1 MGRGRGSGG
10 GASSSGGIPLSEY
23 QNIEPLDEES
33 LNDRT
38 QTDQGLFE
46 GKIVML
52 NYKSKASKTEPMEA
66 RAKKWAAKSPEE
78 KVSKFNKIFHPQST
92 KKWPPTMK
100 EPPVESVAFFVH
112 STKGKFGM
120 PLKKFPEQKYDHQR
134 IVVKKAENPVDYSI
148 DEHDITWLMRMN
160 AHQASQG
167 KTMLTVATFEHWVD
181 RLEKNSVWKPKE
193 HHKLRD
199 EHGEELEDVCNIC
212 LDPDTSNC
220 NQIVYCDRCNLTV
233 HQDCYGIPFIPE
245 GCLECRRCVV
255 SPAKRV
261 SCVLCP
267 SRTGA
272 FKQVDH
278 KRWVHV
284 LCVIWVDETHFGNT
298 IFMEN
303 VQNVEKALH
312 DRRALSC
319 MLCKQHDP
327 KHARMGACIQCSES
341 KCTAS
346 FHVTCARNHG
356 LIMRIV
362 ELDNGFVKRFVW
374 CPRHRPQETEAD
386 KEQHERMLR
395 NQKRENERML
405 PQISMPT
412 LTSGIINQI
421 QSERPFA
428 YFREI
433 VLFWYQRRQNR
444 LGAPLLKTWTPP
456 ESLIIDLFKTPERR
470 RRGSSGVRATTTTM
484 ILDSE
489 ELEKKKEEFEM
500 GIQKAMEMF
509 AAVMDEEKEKVEMSK
524 SSLKMLELG
533 FKTNE
538 MYCAETLENIKR
550 KDTVKVFE
558 KPVQLPI
565 YTTII
570 KNPIS
575 FEEMTQKAA
584 EFKYNS
590 ITQLQADVALMISN
604 CSIFNKK
611 NPYYYKYGITFKRQT
626 TPMLEAAARA
636 EAARTERRNDKE
648 VMTEILNGFLNAN
661 SESEGTEDV
670 VEEDSGAPGGS
681 GSSGSSGKRGRRRR
695 SPGKIEEIKE
705 EVKMEEEPPAPAL
718 PSKRGRKRA
727 IQETLD
733 SEEAGPSTSSG
744 APGPSG
750 APGAPGALL
759 NAASTF
765 FKPPQTRL
773 FRGAGFPGIHK
784 KFGASISE
792 TPKGPQKQ
800 TKMTAF
806 LTRGVTF
813 EDEKGAGGD
822 GDLKQK
828 TNKNKKDNEKSDCQQ
843 QQHILF
849 QSINAT
855 PSNSTKLFPN
865 SFTSILASFTGIP
878 TIPRPVTR
886 SSTASGEATSSETP
900 KIQKSKF
907 RISSSALQS
916 PLPDPKRVGIRAMD
930 SEDDDEEE
938 ILIQPIQKTL
948 SPEEL
953 KSEQLRCAEN
963 EAKSKFAHNQLVIV
977 EGRAAKVIDY
987 HLAHL
992 SDIHLEQRQSML
1004 KKRRE
1009 VLAELPSSAPI
1020 YVEFFQKSN
1029 ILENFQWVPSEK
1041 VELLDLN
1048 NCAQKG
1054 KITGLK
1060 AAKEWHQKVLNGET
1074 I

>member
-1 MGRGRGSGG
+1 
-10 GASSSGGIPLSEY
+10 
-23 QNIEPLDEES
+23 
-33 LNDRT
+33 
-38 QTDQGLFE
+38 
-46 GKIVML
+46 
-52 NYKSKASKTEPMEA
+52 
-66 RAKKWAAKSPEE
+66 
-78 KVSKFNKIFHPQST
+78 
-92 KKWPPTMK
+92 
-100 EPPVESVAFFVH
+100 
-112 STKGKFGM
+112 
-120 PLKKFPEQKYDHQR
+120 
-134 IVVKKAENPVDYSI
+134 
-148 DEHDITWLMRMN
+148 
-160 AHQASQG
+160 
-167 KTMLTVATFEHWVD
+167 
-181 RLEKNSVWKPKE
+181 
-193 HHKLRD
+193 
-199 EHGEELEDVCNIC
+199 
-212 LDPDTSNC
+212 
-220 NQIVYCDRCNLTV
+220 
-233 HQDCYGIPFIPE
+233 
-245 GCLECRRCVV
+245 
-255 SPAKRV
+255 
-261 SCVLCP
+261 
-267 SRTGA
+267 
-272 FKQVDH
+272 
-278 KRWVHV
+278 
-284 LCVIWVDETHFGNT
+284 
-298 IFMEN
+298 
-303 VQNVEKALH
+303 
-312 DRRALSC
+312 
-319 MLCKQHDP
+319 
-327 KHARMGACIQCSES
+327 
-341 KCTAS
+341 
-346 FHVTCARNHG
+346 
-356 LIMRIV
+356 
-362 ELDNGFVKRFVW
+362 
-374 CPRHRPQETEAD
+374 
-386 KEQHERMLR
+386 
-395 NQKRENERML
+395 
-405 PQISMPT
+405 MPT

-421 QSERPFA
+421 QTERPFA

-484 ILDSE
+484 IMDSE

-509 AAVMDEEKEKVEMSK
+509 AAVMEEEKEKVEMSK

-575 FEEMTQKAA
+575 FEEMTKKAA

-636 EAARTERRNDKE
+636 ELARTERRNDKE

-661 SESEGTEDV
+661 SESGGAEDV

-695 SPGKIEEIKE
+695 SPGKVEDVKEEI
-705 EVKMEEEPPAPAL
+705 KMEEEPPSA

-744 APGPSG
+744 APGPS
-750 APGAPGALL
+750 GAPGALL

-828 TNKNKKDNEKSDCQQ
+828 TNKNKKDNNEKSDCQQ

-849 QSINAT
+849 QSMTTT